1 MAKKQKSFADK
12 AAGSKEK
19 EAVYVENI
27 RENLSNCRF
36 ALWKKSH
43 NKRSGT
49 LDSCLILIPLSYFF
63 PKFIRQ

>member
-1 MAKKQKSFADK
+1 RNNLYHDPNDHFLL
-12 AAGSKEK
+12 
-19 EAVYVENI
+19 VYVENI